1 MLIVVF
7 GYEYYVFFFQI
18 VWVLM
23 ICLDFFF
30 LGQIILFRYFNDILV
45 VLLQFV
51 YGKQTVVDKN
61 KIFLEIC
68 ILVDYREEKG
78 IVKESWS
85 LGFGSLIFV
94 FVVDMVI

>member
-1 MLIVVF
+1 MLIVLF

-68 ILVDYREEKG
+68 LGVDYREEKG
-78 IVKESWS
+78 IVKESGS